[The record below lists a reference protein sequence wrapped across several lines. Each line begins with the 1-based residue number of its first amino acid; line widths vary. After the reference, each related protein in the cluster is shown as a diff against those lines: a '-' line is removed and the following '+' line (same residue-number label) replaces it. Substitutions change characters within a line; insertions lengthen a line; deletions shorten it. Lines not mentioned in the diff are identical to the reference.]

1 MEQAGIAMNCPTCN
15 AELVQRSRL
24 MLFLAG
30 VTFAGVAIVLV
41 WLSQWLWL
49 PAAFLVVIA
58 LYLAIWS
65 GWAKGLWCRDC
76 KRFPVRAG

>member
-1 MEQAGIAMNCPTCN
+1 MNCPACN

-24 MLFLAG
+24 TLFLAA
-30 VTFAGVAIVLV
+30 VAFAGVAIVFV
-41 WLSQWLWL
+41 RLSPWLWL

-65 GWAKGLWCRDC
+65 GWAKGLWCRAC
-76 KRFPVRAG
+76 KRFPARPA

>member
-1 MEQAGIAMNCPTCN
+1 MEQIAKNCPTCN
-15 AELVQRSRL
+15 AELIQRSRL

-30 VTFAGVAIVLV
+30 VTFAGVAIVFV

-65 GWAKGLWCRDC
+65 WRAKGLWCRDC
-76 KRFPVRAG
+76 KRFPAR

>member
-1 MEQAGIAMNCPTCN
+1 MEQTGSVKNCPACN

-24 MLFLAG
+24 TLFLAG
-30 VTFAGVAIVLV
+30 VAFAAVAIVLV
-41 WLSQWLWL
+41 RLSQWLWL
-49 PAAFLVVIA
+49 PAALLVVIA

-76 KRFPVRAG
+76 KRFPVRGT

>member
-1 MEQAGIAMNCPTCN
+1 MEKAKIAKNCPTCN
-15 AELVQRSRL
+15 AELVQRNRL
-24 MLFLAG
+24 TLFLAG
-30 VTFAGVAIVLV
+30 VAFAAVAIVLV

-49 PAAFLVVIA
+49 PAAFLVVVA

-76 KRFPVRAG
+76 KRFPVRTG